1 MNQCPACGAQA
12 PEGEGCCAACGAKL
26 PGAAQAGAPRAGEV
40 SPYCDRL
47 LRAERPGPSAPPPYR
62 VPAPQPPAPADP
74 SLAPVSVGTWLGV
87 LVLLAIPLV
96 NVILI
101 IVWASC
107 AERRSLRNFARALVI
122 CLLVLL
128 IFMVITGI
136 LLAREG
142 LSLADVFLRWLAG

>member
-12 PEGEGCCAACGAKL
+12 PEGEGYCAACGAKL

-47 LRAERPGPSAPPPYR
+47 LRAEQPGPSAPPPYR
-62 VPAPQPPAPADP
+62 APAPADP

>member
-12 PEGEGCCAACGAKL
+12 PEGEGYCAACGAKL
-26 PGAAQAGAPRAGEV
+26 PGAAPAGAPRAGEV

-62 VPAPQPPAPADP
+62 APADP

>member
-12 PEGEGCCAACGAKL
+12 PEGEGYCAACGAKL

-47 LRAERPGPSAPPPYR
+47 LRAERPGPSAPPSYR
-62 VPAPQPPAPADP
+62 APADP

>member
-12 PEGEGCCAACGAKL
+12 PEGEGYCAACGAKL

-47 LRAERPGPSAPPPYR
+47 LRAERPEPSVPPPYH

-142 LSLADVFLRWLAG
+142 LSFADVFLRWLAG

>member
-12 PEGEGCCAACGAKL
+12 PEGEGYCAACGAKL
-26 PGAAQAGAPRAGEV
+26 PGAAPAGAPRAGEV

-47 LRAERPGPSAPPPYR
+47 LRAERPGPSAPSPYR
-62 VPAPQPPAPADP
+62 APADP

-142 LSLADVFLRWLAG
+142 LSFADVFLRWLAG

>member
-12 PEGEGCCAACGAKL
+12 PEGEGYCAACGAKL

-47 LRAERPGPSAPPPYR
+47 LRAERPGPSAPSPYR
-62 VPAPQPPAPADP
+62 APADP

>member
-1 MNQCPACGAQA
+1 MRVVGYVLL
-12 PEGEGCCAACGAKL
+12 AA
-26 PGAAQAGAPRAGEV
+26 
-40 SPYCDRL
+40 
-47 LRAERPGPSAPPPYR
+47 
-62 VPAPQPPAPADP
+62 
-74 SLAPVSVGTWLGV
+74 LGV

>member
-12 PEGEGCCAACGAKL
+12 PEGEGYCAACGAKL

-47 LRAERPGPSAPPPYR
+47 LRAERPGPSVPPPY
-62 VPAPQPPAPADP
+62 P

-142 LSLADVFLRWLAG
+142 LSFADVFLRWLAG

>member
-12 PEGEGCCAACGAKL
+12 PEGEGYCAACGAKL

-47 LRAERPGPSAPPPYR
+47 LRAEQPGPSVPPPYH